1 MGYRDLVS
9 KIKLI
14 LKMTKCECVE
24 VVFENSKNKKC
35 IVYFHKDQN
44 ISRKMKNINELF
56 KGEYK
61 ILKIE
66 GKNLQDEN

>member
-1 MGYRDLVS
+1 MGYRDTVS
-9 KIKLI
+9 KIKLL
-14 LKMTKCECVE
+14 LKMTKCQCVE
-24 VVFENSKNKKC
+24 VTFEDSKKKKH
-35 IVYFHKDQN
+35 IIYFHEDQN
-44 ISRKMKNINELF
+44 ISRKMKRVNELF